1 MTDDMSSLT
10 ASEQVLAVPSEH
22 ETADERREAVRLAQE
37 QMREER
43 ARAEAEI
50 DDESPAPFQFHCVVV
65 QDEADYFTACGVA
78 GAVEGNEWFEA
89 PRTEDVP
96 LAGDDADDADARARA
111 PAAPIDE
118 TDCELVVPVTF
129 VDGFEFGDNMLVPRT
144 GVTEESKARTA
155 EKPRRAQRRA
165 RIEFAERTSPHPRPA
180 SCGYDQARCIS
191 EGCFGARW
199 RRIGEFIVL
208 SERRDGSLRLVI
220 GPYWHYALVHTVPAI
235 LLPAGLVAGF
245 ILPRM
250 HWAVAAAYAALVA
263 WTLGWLALTSTSDP
277 GIAVRVPQQPPDRKQ
292 WIYSDQTASW
302 RHVDTKYAIEC
313 GALVEGFD
321 HVCPWT
327 GTAIGRQNMPYYWR
341 FVLSAASLLVVTL
354 GLVIAFVVIEKPFH

>member
-1 MTDDMSSLT
+1 MSSAAELVM
-10 ASEQVLAVPSEH
+10 ASPSDGE
-22 ETADERREAVRLAQE
+22 EAGERLERVRAAQE
-37 QMREER
+37 RMREER
-43 ARAEAEI
+43 ARAEADT
-50 DDESPAPFQFHCVVV
+50 DDEPPGALNFHCVVV
-65 QDEADYFTACGVA
+65 HDEAEYFTACGAA
-78 GAVEGNEWFEA
+78 GAVEDDWFEA
-89 PRTEDVP
+89 PA
-96 LAGDDADDADARARA
+96 AGDDADARALA
-111 PAAPIDE
+111 PVAECAGALAPEAPIDE
-118 TDCELVVPVTF
+118 ADFELVVPVTF

-144 GVTEESKARTA
+144 GAAKESTARA
-155 EKPRRAQRRA
+155 AGKPRRARV
-165 RIEFAERTSPHPRPA
+165 EFAERTSPHPQPA

-191 EGCFGARW
+191 EWCFGARW

-208 SERRDGSLRLVI
+208 SERRDGSLRFVI
-220 GPYWHYALVHTVPAI
+220 GPYWHYALVHTLPAI

-277 GIAVRVPQQPPDRKQ
+277 GIAVRVREQPPDRKQ